1 MEGGKTLAEIY
12 FSNKEEALSFCDFL
26 FAQKDEVSV
35 QWHYHKKWGH
45 VVLVNENKEKE
56 ERVVRGLIHV
66 YVIHRERSWL
76 IDIIRNCYYFSDDD
90 EVAHIYELCCS
101 FRDEPDHW
109 GEDHPSSYR
118 HSQQLERLR
127 HVFKEALEKGEGF
140 AFDSII
146 TFRFQRFYD
155 ELIEVVG
162 EAIDEYKREQ
172 DYQTY
177 IQHLREYLQANPSK
191 VERLSIVQS
200 QPFIFYSHKGRR
212 YTSDEIKKLTADH
225 PLYLFGLG
233 TDELDLTPI
242 MALAPDRIEIYG
254 NDPSDPKTLT
264 VMNIFQE
271 RAEFLPLTKFPF
283 KRLSPF

>member
-1 MEGGKTLAEIY
+1 M
-12 FSNKEEALSFCDFL
+12 
-26 FAQKDEVSV
+26 SV

-45 VVLVNENKEKE
+45 VVLVDENEGKEA
-56 ERVVRGLIHV
+56 RIVQGLIHV

-76 IDIIRNCYYFSDDD
+76 TDIIRNCYYFTDDD

-101 FRDEPDHW
+101 FMDEPDAW
-109 GEDHPSSYR
+109 GEDHPSSHR
-118 HSQQLERLR
+118 HRQALDRLTKA
-127 HVFKEALEKGEGF
+127 FEEALGQGKGF

-146 TFRFQRFYD
+146 KFRLQRFYD

-172 DYQTY
+172 DYQSY
-177 IQHLREYLQANPSK
+177 IQHLREYLQVTPSK
-191 VERLSIVQS
+191 VEALTIVQS
-200 QPFIFYSHKGRR
+200 QPFIFYSQKGHR
-212 YTSDEIKKLTADH
+212 YALEEIERLTADH

-233 TDELDLTPI
+233 KDELDLTPI
-242 MALAPDRIEIYG
+242 MALAPDKLSIYG